1 MFLKIQAYAFRN
13 LQDTELDFN
22 PAVNILVGENGQGKS
37 NLVEALCLL
46 STGDSFRDFENES
59 LIKNNSEQ
67 ASIRALAFSRN
78 LEYSVDLRIS
88 EKSRSYSLN
97 GKRTSAAKL
106 SSIFQLVTF
115 SPDSLNAI
123 KQGTDLRRRLVD
135 EIVDSFDPAKAE
147 TLGEFRRALSYR
159 NKVLKGLQE
168 DPSNKDHMLIL
179 EAINPKY
186 LELCAAVCK
195 ARLDTLKAITPFY
208 QASHRRF
215 AGLNQEV
222 ELGFRYLMSGKDLF
236 GLSNKEIHNSMQN
249 RMQELRSG
257 EVSSGVSLVGPHR
270 HEIEFLSHG
279 KDSRYYCS
287 QGQQRALIIALKLAQ
302 IMYHKEFFGNYPVLI
317 LDDVLSELDEVK
329 RGSLV
334 QFLQNIET
342 QVFITTTDLSL
353 PSEFLLKDSLVLKVE
368 GGTFSKL

>member
-1 MFLKIQAYAFRN
+1 VFLKIQSYAFRN

-59 LIKNNSEQ
+59 LIKNNFEQ

-88 EKSRSYSLN
+88 EKSRTYSLN

-147 TLGEFRRALSYR
+147 ALGEFRKALSYR
-159 NKVLKGLQE
+159 NKVLKSLQE
-168 DPSNKDHMLIL
+168 EPSNKDHMLIL

-208 QASHRRF
+208 QASHLRF
-215 AGLNQEV
+215 AGLNQAA

-236 GLSNKEIHNSMQN
+236 GLSNREIHNSMQN
-249 RMQELRSG
+249 RMQELRSA
-257 EVSSGVSLVGPHR
+257 EISSGVSLVGPHR

-368 GGTFSKL
+368 GGTFSRL